1 MTNYAIGTVLGP
13 KRTQKSIV
21 MNWNMSR
28 SARTYLVNFL
38 NKELTEIF
46 AGDASDAAVSNVS
59 QLPQRLV
66 HEYSAHRHRILAAV
80 SRSSKKIHDYN
91 FSSFPIFQR

>member
-1 MTNYAIGTVLGP
+1 MVQDGKVRIRDEHPGSAPLTVTMKYVTFRENL
-13 KRTQKSIV
+13 ICD
-21 MNWNMSR
+21 
-28 SARTYLVNFL
+28 FF

-46 AGDASDAAVSNVS
+46 TGDASDAAVSNVS

-66 HEYSAHRHRILAAV
+66 HEYSAHRHRILADV
-80 SRSSKKIHDYN
+80 SRPSKKIHDYN

>member
-1 MTNYAIGTVLGP
+1 
-13 KRTQKSIV
+13 
-21 MNWNMSR
+21 MSR

-80 SRSSKKIHDYN
+80 SRPSKKYIIIIFPHSPFFKDKKLKRSHKIVGIKV
-91 FSSFPIFQR
+91 FLPIFA